1 MLAFLEDVVVD
12 DADVESLESF
22 PRSESQGVLDGNL
35 IGSGVGRFVFR
46 PVTVWLKSPPS
57 RRKEAANSSDVLH
70 HRVVARIE
78 EDADL
83 AVVEKKL
90 GRVNLQKAHIHSP
103 SAVYVWSQVINCS
116 RSAQQQQ
123 QQQLLFTNW
132 AILVA
137 AAFIM
142 IFLFHMHM
150 AIVSAAASTI
160 LRSSQISIYGSLGL
174 AGLLILIFGRL
185 KDMENRL

>member
-83 AVVEKKL
+83 AVVEKKT
-90 GRVNLQKAHIHSP
+90 GT
-103 SAVYVWSQVINCS
+103 C
-116 RSAQQQQ
+116 
-123 QQQLLFTNW
+123 
-132 AILVA
+132 
-137 AAFIM
+137 
-142 IFLFHMHM
+142 
-150 AIVSAAASTI
+150 
-160 LRSSQISIYGSLGL
+160 
-174 AGLLILIFGRL
+174 
-185 KDMENRL
+185 